1 MGLLNALERLY
12 RAGVTVVV
20 TNGTEE
26 QQNRKQGRTGLGRL
40 VSGVGLSEV
49 VGVRKPDPNIF
60 ELAISIG
67 GGWAESSWMI
77 GDRLNYDVAAA
88 RSLGL
93 SMGWVSHGRPWP
105 HDWAPSVLAD
115 TTAKYSAT

>member
-1 MGLLNALERLY
+1 MGLLNALERLH

-26 QQNRKQGRTGLGRL
+26 QQGRTGLGRL

-49 VGVRKPDPNIF
+49 VGVRKPGPKIF

-67 GGWAESSWMI
+67 GGWAESS
-77 GDRLNYDVAAA
+77 
-88 RSLGL
+88 
-93 SMGWVSHGRPWP
+93 
-105 HDWAPSVLAD
+105 
-115 TTAKYSAT
+115 